1 MGFQLNDT
9 LAAWLDAH
17 AEALDA
23 ETRGGEDLLQVLAR
37 AGLLRTGVPTEC
49 GGTGATPSA
58 AIAVVAEL
66 AGHSLSAAFV
76 YWAQRAVIEC
86 LLKSP
91 ERHPARAL
99 LPRLLDGT
107 LAGAPGL
114 SNAMRALT
122 GFDRLQIHHTPDG
135 LAGTVAWATNLH
147 PEGVIVLVAADAAGG
162 HPAVYA
168 IPGAAQGVGM
178 HPHADLAGL
187 RGTRTGSVR
196 LDRVPVTDDWLL
208 ARDATSFLPRLRPV
222 FIALQCGWGLGLAR
236 ACLRSARGAIGASPS
251 ILLPEIEQ
259 LERALEIYWSALAE
273 RIDGD
278 AFSGRAADLFAA
290 RREMVDLAASAS
302 DLELQA
308 LGSRAYSRST
318 GQACMRRRREA
329 AFLAVVTPSMVQL
342 KTELARLR
350 EQAPAHAPAPA
361 PVPSAPAPARATS
374 PAPAR
379 SAAKSA
385 ARRSG

>member
-1 MGFQLNDT
+1 MRFDLNDT
-9 LAAWLDAH
+9 LAAWLDAQ

-23 ETRGGEDLLQVLAR
+23 DTRGGEDLLQLLAE
-37 AGLLRTGVPTEC
+37 AGLLRTGVPTAC
-49 GGTGATPSA
+49 GGSGGTISA

-76 YWAQRAVIEC
+76 FWAQRAVIEC
-86 LLKSP
+86 LLKTP

-122 GFDRLQIHHTPDG
+122 GFDRLQIQRTPEG
-135 LAGTVAWATNLH
+135 FAGTVPWATNLH
-147 PEGVIVLVAADAAGG
+147 PEGVVIAVAADAAGG

-168 IPGAAQGVGM
+168 IPCAAKGDAIQAN
-178 HPHADLAGL
+178 ADLAGL
-187 RGTRTGSVR
+187 RATRTGSVR
-196 LDRVPVTDDWLL
+196 LDRVPVSDHWLVDE
-208 ARDATSFLPRLRPV
+208 DATTFLSALRPV

-251 ILLPEIEQ
+251 ILLPEIGQ
-259 LERALEIYWSALAE
+259 LELALEAYWSALSE

-278 AFSGRAADLFAA
+278 AFGGHAADLFAA
-290 RREMVDLAASAS
+290 RREMVELAASAS

-308 LGSRAYSRST
+308 LGSRAYSRSA

-329 AFLAVVTPSMVQL
+329 AFLAIVTPSMVQL

-350 EQAPAHAPAPA
+350 E
-361 PVPSAPAPARATS
+361 
-374 PAPAR
+374 
-379 SAAKSA
+379 
-385 ARRSG
+385 